1 MNLGEKY
8 FLIFISTFMLCVLS
22 SCTTIKNNV
31 DIVDLGD
38 NYEVKYKKDDARN
51 QVFYNQLNG
60 KKLNGYFKG
69 NLSGKGYK
77 FLSYF
82 KKGKR
87 QGISLIFEN
96 DFLTSQYFY
105 KNGLKDGQQHI
116 YINNNRYYAS
126 NYKKGVK
133 DGVERLYENEKLV
146 RETNY
151 SNGIKNNMEYHY
163 NDSGEVIGIVNYEY
177 IIKDEKPKL
186 DKNIKVEEL
195 FSYGDFSPESFQLFF
210 DYRGTI
216 RINVQETNELHKEN
230 YFSAIS
236 GSYLMGTAIDKD
248 SQWLNDE
255 NPYYFEVVYDFDG
268 RHTTHTE
275 VWFFYSINCRGCTV
289 DKVKI
294 VELVGHK
301 IYAE

>member
-1 MNLGEKY
+1 ML
-8 FLIFISTFMLCVLS
+8 ISTFMLLFFS
-22 SCTTIKNNV
+22 SCDALKRNI
-31 DIVDLGD
+31 DIVDLE
-38 NYEVKYKKDDARN
+38 NHYEIRYKQDDARN
-51 QVFYNQLNG
+51 KVFYNQSNG
-60 KKLNGYFKG
+60 KKLNGYYKG
-69 NLSGKGYK
+69 NLRGEGYT
-77 FLSYF
+77 FLSFF
-82 KKGKR
+82 KKGKKE
-87 QGISLIFEN
+87 GISLVFEK

-105 KNGLKDGQQHI
+105 KNGLKDGLQHI
-116 YINNNRYYAS
+116 YINDYISNRYYVS
-126 NYKKGVK
+126 NYKKGIK
-133 DGVERLYENEKLV
+133 SGVERAYENEKLV

-151 SNGIKNNMEYHY
+151 RNGIKNDMEYHY
-163 NDSGEVIGIVNYEY
+163 NDTGEIIGTIIYKY

-248 SQWLNDE
+248 SQWLYDE

-275 VWFFYSINCRGCTV
+275 VWFFYSINCSECAV
-289 DKVKI
+289 DKLKI